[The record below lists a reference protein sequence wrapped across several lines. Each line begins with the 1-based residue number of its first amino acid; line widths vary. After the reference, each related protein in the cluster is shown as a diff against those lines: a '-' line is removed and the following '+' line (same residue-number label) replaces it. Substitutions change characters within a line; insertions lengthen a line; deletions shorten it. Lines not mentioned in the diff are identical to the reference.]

1 MMHTKE
7 PWVATNIP
15 MSGRIVCVVPHEDS
29 QANDWFI
36 LVPGKRGST
45 EDDARRIV
53 ACVNACQGIANPKAV
68 GNVVEAL
75 RWLVNLH
82 MGVSKGGGGDIGDA
96 EWQDAIDEGIA
107 ALAALEAGE

>member
-53 ACVNACQGIANPKAV
+53 ACVNALAGMNPGAV
-68 GNVVEAL
+68 GDVVEAFQEL
-75 RWLVNLH
+75 YSYADEEMFPRTAAVVNVLD
-82 MGVSKGGGGDIGDA
+82 KA
-96 EWQDAIDEGIA
+96 KA
-107 ALAALEAGE
+107 ALAKLEAAE